1 LNYVQKHPETLM
13 EIVATPKHIDVVDMR
28 ISISPDDR
36 NSLNSSFTRNSTYTR
51 RVNSYSKRQG
61 TNVTTMTVKEHWIN
75 SKRTSL

>member
-1 LNYVQKHPETLM
+1 
-13 EIVATPKHIDVVDMR
+13 MR

-36 NSLNSSFTRNSTYTR
+36 KSLNSAFTRNSTNTR
-51 RVNSYSKRQG
+51 SVNRYSKRQG